1 MGRPLRL
8 LAISIVAAVT
18 QLASLQPWQVALAE
32 TSDDEEAPTSVD
44 IAMAAG
50 TAAGVVEACGVD
62 IAPIGS
68 AFKEFLAQAKLSS
81 PDRQYLVEKFK
92 VAESAALSALARA
105 GPDSC
110 ASATGVMR
118 ETVHSLTR
126 PRS

>member
-8 LAISIVAAVT
+8 LAISIVAT
-18 QLASLQPWQVALAE
+18 TMQLASLEPWQIALGE
-32 TSDDEEAPTSVD
+32 TPDDEEAPTSAD
-44 IAMAAG
+44 IAIAAG
-50 TAAGVVEACGVD
+50 TAAGLVEACGVD
-62 IAPIGS
+62 ITPIGA
-68 AFKEFLAQAKLSS
+68 AFKEFLAQAKLPS
-81 PDRQYLVEKFK
+81 PDQQSLVEKFK
-92 VAESAALSALARA
+92 AAESAALSALARA